1 MGSYCMQ
8 NLYGAFAPVD
18 KWKEKLPEIWS
29 ANGLEGTEK
38 LLR

>member
-1 MGSYCMQ
+1 MQ

-29 ANGLEGTEK
+29 TNGLEGTEK
-38 LLR
+38 PLQ